1 MTSSPARIVTI
12 VALVAVVAVLAAA
25 AARRVR
31 EAAGGEPLGPPP
43 VVVRSAIVDDGEVE
57 HWLVLEGRLLAAGAA
72 DVAPRVTAPVVA
84 RSVEA
89 GDRVRRGDTLLVL
102 EATRLEAEGAAAK
115 AEVAAA
121 EAQAD
126 AAERSLEAQDSATAR
141 DRRLLKVG
149 AVSVEALEQSEAR
162 LAQASA
168 AATAAARRVEAL
180 EAALAADRER
190 LGDCRLTAP
199 WDGAVVEVHLEPGD
213 LATAGRPAL
222 RLVRDGGWTIEVRL
236 PQEAAGTVGPG
247 TPLELRHRGRT
258 MVAAIT
264 RIAAGLDPAGLALA
278 EAALDAPPFG
288 LTDGASLGAAVAVGR
303 ARGLVVP
310 AAALLSGAAGDF
322 VFRLEDEVVRPVA
335 IQVVLVTAD
344 RAVVAG
350 PLAAG
355 DRVVVEHPSRLMK
368 LADGQRVALATGGA
382 S

>member
-1 MTSSPARIVTI
+1 MTTSPARIVTI
-12 VALVAVVAVLAAA
+12 VVLVAVVAALGAA

-43 VVVRSAIVDDGEVE
+43 VVVRSAVVDDGEVE
-57 HWLVLEGRLLAAGAA
+57 RWLVLEGRLRAAGAA

-84 RSVEA
+84 RPVEA

-102 EATRLEAEGAAAK
+102 EATRLEAEVAAAA

-121 EAQAD
+121 EAQAT
-126 AAERSLEAQDSATAR
+126 AADRSLEAQRAATAR
-141 DRRLLKVG
+141 DRRLLEVG
-149 AVSVEALEQSEAR
+149 AVSSEAVEQSEAR
-162 LAQASA
+162 LAQAIA
-168 AATAAARRVEAL
+168 AATAASRRVEAL
-180 EAALAADRER
+180 DAALAAARER

-199 WDGAVVEVHLEPGD
+199 WDGSVVEASLEPGD

-236 PQEAAGTVGPG
+236 PQDAAVTVGPG
-247 TPLELRHRGRT
+247 SKIELRHQART
-258 MVAAIT
+258 MTATIT
-264 RIAAGLDPAGLALA
+264 RLAAGLDPAGLALA

-288 LTDGASLGAAVAVGR
+288 LTDGASLGAAVAVAR
-303 ARGLVVP
+303 AHGLVVP
-310 AAALLSGAAGDF
+310 AAALLSGAAGDH
-322 VFRLEDEVVRPVA
+322 VFRLEGDLVRPVA
-335 IQVVLVTAD
+335 VEVVLAAAD

-350 PLAAG
+350 PLATG

-368 LADGQRVALATGGA
+368 LADGQRVLATTGGA